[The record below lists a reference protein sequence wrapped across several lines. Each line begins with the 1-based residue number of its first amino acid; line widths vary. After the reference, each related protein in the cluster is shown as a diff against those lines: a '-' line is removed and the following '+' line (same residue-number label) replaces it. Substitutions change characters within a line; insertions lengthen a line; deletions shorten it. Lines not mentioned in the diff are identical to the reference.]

1 MRLTGSFC
9 LLLAGV
15 LVTACAEPSP
25 ELFSLHEISPPL
37 AALSGGA
44 TVQLHGQGYVAG
56 TRVFFAEQPAEVKF
70 DSPEQLSAVVPPG
83 PLRQGPVSVR
93 LQRPDGLEVSRED
106 LFTYYAPPRAVE
118 PHLLPPSDVRAMAV
132 ADFNH
137 DGRADLAVVALN
149 PAGVTLL
156 LSQPDGSLRA
166 SQRADAGSQPL
177 ALALADVSGDGQ
189 PDLVVADAG
198 QGTVRVLLGRSDG
211 SLIATSPWAV
221 GCSAAAVATV
231 MAGDRRVDL
240 IVLCQEMGAGARLLR
255 NSGSR
260 AGAPLFDL
268 PLPLS
273 VGSDPAA
280 IVSADF
286 DGDGAADVA
295 VANRSAGTV
304 SILWG
309 APGGGFLPPVAVAVG
324 RQPVDLLA
332 ADVAG
337 DSRPEL
343 LVADAGNADVRLLT
357 YDAAVGLTLSART
370 EVASPAQ
377 HLVALPRKG
386 GGLEIAALGASG
398 AGSSLLTALS
408 GQLTRRA
415 DFVVEGK
422 VSAVAALDVDAD
434 GQPELVLAHPDRGPL
449 SVRSKVG
456 SDFGPRR
463 ELSVQGTP
471 WGAVA
476 ADADGD
482 GLVDAV
488 WGDAAVGGLRVL
500 LNQASEAAFIPL
512 PPLATAAGAA
522 AVAVADLNGDYV
534 PDLVAACPDAGIVSL
549 IISVGPSRFQPS
561 ISIPAGTRPELIAAA
576 EVTGDRNLDVIVGT
590 LGDTELRVLA
600 GVGNGSLKAPLK
612 VPVGAG
618 VRALLAFD
626 VDGDG
631 RRDAVVLAEDGV
643 RLLRRDAAGNL
654 YTTLAGEAGEAP
666 DDMTL
671 LDANTDGVWD
681 LAVASRRR
689 GRLQLLLGRADGRFV
704 SSQSVTLYPPPRWL
718 TAVDVN
724 RDGYA
729 DVVVGVEGDSTLQL
743 LLGKPDATLQPP
755 IALPIGLAPSG
766 LLHLDVDGDR
776 VPELMAVGAE
786 GYSLVRSL

>member
-1 MRLTGSFC
+1 MRSMGSFC

-25 ELFSLHEISPPL
+25 ELFSLNAIAPPL

-44 TVQLHGQGYVAG
+44 TVRLHGQGYVAG
-56 TRVFFAEQPAEVKF
+56 TRVLFAEQPAEVKF

-83 PLRQGPVSVR
+83 PPRQGPVSVR
-93 LQRPDGLEVSRED
+93 LLRPDGLEVSRED
-106 LFTYYAPPRAVE
+106 LFTYYTPPRAVE
-118 PHLLPPSDVRAMAV
+118 PHLLPPADVRALAV

-137 DGRADLAVVALN
+137 DGRADLAVAALN

-156 LSQPDGSLRA
+156 LSQPDGSLLA

-189 PDLVVADAG
+189 PDLVVADAA

-211 SLIATSPWAV
+211 SLIATAPWAV

-231 MAGDRRVDL
+231 MASDRRVDL

-260 AGAPLFDL
+260 AGAPLFEL
-268 PLPLS
+268 PLPLP

-304 SILWG
+304 SVLWG
-309 APGGGFLPPVAVAVG
+309 ARGGGFLPPVAVAVG

-343 LVADAGNADVRLLT
+343 LVADAGNADVRMLT
-357 YDAAVGLTLSART
+357 YDAAVGLTLSAKT
-370 EVASPAQ
+370 AVASPAQ

-386 GGLEIAALGASG
+386 GGLELAALGASG
-398 AGSSLLTALS
+398 TGSSLLTALS

-422 VSAVAALDVDAD
+422 VSAVAALDIDAD

-449 SVRSKVG
+449 TVRSRVG
-456 SDFGPRR
+456 SDFGPSR

-471 WGAVA
+471 FGAVA

-482 GLVDAV
+482 GLIDAV
-488 WGDAAVGGLRVL
+488 WGDAAAGGLRVTL
-500 LNQASEAAFIPL
+500 SQASEAALIPL
-512 PPLATAAGAA
+512 PPLATAAAA

-534 PDLVAACPDAGIVSL
+534 PDLVAACPDAGSVSL

-561 ISIPAGTRPELIAAA
+561 IAIPAGTRPELIAAA
-576 EVTGDRNLDVIVGT
+576 EVTGDRNLDVIVGS
-590 LGDTELRVLA
+590 LRDPELRVLA

-631 RRDAVVLAEDGV
+631 RREAVVLAEDGV

-729 DVVVGVEGDSTLQL
+729 DVVVGAEGDSTLQL
-743 LLGKPDATLQPP
+743 LFGKPDATLQPP
-755 IALPIGLAPSG
+755 IILPVGLAPSG
-766 LLHLDVDGDR
+766 LIPLDVDGDR
-776 VPELMAVGAE
+776 APELMAVGAE
-786 GYSLVRSL
+786 GYTLVRSR